1 MARRDYGEHERDMR
15 YDRSIRDSRES
26 RQEQDPRD
34 RLDERERRFRDRP
47 DEREVRPRG
56 RLDELE
62 VRHRDPLDEREPR
75 HRDPLDEREP
85 RHRDPIDERELRHR
99 DPLDRRELRR
109 IETRDPD
116 RMDYTRDGRSDLQT
130 TREFRSKPNEYFLP
144 GEDISREVIRADICR
159 YLGSDATVRP
169 YTHTD
174 GRQGYLI
181 QAYRAPTTVSNTQIA
196 EK

>member
-1 MARRDYGEHERDMR
+1 MARRDYGEHERDMK
-15 YDRSIRDSRES
+15 YDRSIRDSGES

-34 RLDERERRFRDRP
+34 RLAERERHFRDRS

-62 VRHRDPLDEREPR
+62 LRHRDPLDE
-75 HRDPLDEREP
+75 
-85 RHRDPIDERELRHR
+85 
-99 DPLDRRELRR
+99 RELRR

-116 RMDYTRDGRSDLQT
+116 RMDYTRDGRSDLRT
-130 TREFRSKPNEYFLP
+130 TREFRSRPNDYFLP
-144 GEDISREVIRADICR
+144 GEDINREVIQADICR

-169 YTHTD
+169 YTHQD

-181 QAYRAPTTVSNTQIA
+181 RAYRALTTVGNTQMV

>member
-47 DEREVRPRG
+47 DQREVRPRG

-62 VRHRDPLDEREPR
+62 VRPRDPLDERE
-75 HRDPLDEREP
+75 
-85 RHRDPIDERELRHR
+85 LRHR
-99 DPLDRRELRR
+99 NPLDRRELRQ

-116 RMDYTRDGRSDLQT
+116 RMDYTRDGRSDPQT
-130 TREFRSKPNEYFLP
+130 TGEFRSKPNEYFLP
-144 GEDISREVIRADICR
+144 SEDISREVIQADICR
-159 YLGSDATVRP
+159 YLGGDATVRP

-181 QAYRAPTTVSNTQIA
+181 KAYRAPTTVSNTQIA
-196 EK
+196 EKWQRTFFLITVVTGNDHHT

>member
-34 RLDERERRFRDRP
+34 RLAERERHFRDRPDERERHFRDRP
-47 DEREVRPRG
+47 DEREVRPR
-56 RLDELE
+56 DA
-62 VRHRDPLDEREPR
+62 LDEREP
-75 HRDPLDEREP
+75 
-85 RHRDPIDERELRHR
+85 
-99 DPLDRRELRR
+99 RR

-116 RMDYTRDGRSDLQT
+116 RMDYTRDGRSDLRT
-130 TREFRSKPNEYFLP
+130 TREFRSKLNDYFLP
-144 GEDISREVIRADICR
+144 GKDINREVIQADICR
-159 YLGSDATVRP
+159 YLGGDATVRP
-169 YTHTD
+169 STHPD

-181 QAYRAPTTVSNTQIA
+181 KAYRALTTVRNTQMV